1 MVNDL
6 KTRNN
11 ISTNNKTSKNKNV
24 SVIIKDFIIKEIK
37 GWELLTLLQQW
48 GIINDSLYQIW
59 SGQAIFEN
67 FTAIFGMR
75 GFDTVFD
82 AIG

>member
-48 GIINDSLYQIW
+48 GSLMTPYTK
-59 SGQAIFEN
+59 SGLDKPFLKTLRQFL
-67 FTAIFGMR
+67 
-75 GFDTVFD
+75 V
-82 AIG
+82 

>member
-11 ISTNNKTSKNKNV
+11 ISSNNKTSKNKNV
-24 SVIIKDFIIKEIK
+24 SAIIKDCIIKEIK

>member
-11 ISTNNKTSKNKNV
+11 ISTNNKTSKNENV

-48 GIINDSLYQIW
+48 GSLLTPY
-59 SGQAIFEN
+59 
-67 FTAIFGMR
+67 TKFGLGKPFLKTLR
-75 GFDTVFD
+75 QFLV
-82 AIG
+82 

>member
-11 ISTNNKTSKNKNV
+11 INSKNKTSKNKNV

-48 GIINDSLYQIW
+48 GSLMTPYTKFVMDKPFLKTLRQ
-59 SGQAIFEN
+59 FL
-67 FTAIFGMR
+67 
-75 GFDTVFD
+75 V
-82 AIG
+82 